1 MIIKTKYNIGDLCYY
16 LAFVT
21 EEDRPIKRI
30 KVIQVKIIDVTV
42 KCTESSNTVAYTVAY
57 TVKHTGYVTLHTD
70 VSEDRLFPSKQD
82 LLNSL

>member
-1 MIIKTKYNIGDLCYY
+1 MTIKTKYSIGDICYC
-16 LAFVT
+16 LAFVA
-21 EEDRPIKRI
+21 EEDRPVKGI

-42 KCTESSNTVAYTVAY
+42 KCTEFSDTIVY

-70 VSEDRLFPSKQD
+70 VSENKLFPSKQD

>member
-1 MIIKTKYNIGDLCYY
+1 MTIKTKYSIGDLCYY
-16 LAFVT
+16 LAFVV
-21 EEDRPIKRI
+21 EEDRPVKRI

-42 KCTESSNTVAYTVAY
+42 KYTESSDTIVY

-70 VSEDRLFPSKQD
+70 VPEDKLFLSKQD